1 MSQEIR
7 LDDDTL
13 FDRLV
18 DGHLSADERRQL
30 LEALDSWPAGWR
42 RCALAF
48 LEAQSWGEEFK
59 LLAHA
64 PISSAVVEKIEPAK
78 APPSEAR
85 HWPKAMRWMALAA
98 SLMIAFVVGR
108 SQHQQRTPL
117 ADSNTA
123 NRAANA
129 PGRIVTLTQPPA
141 GARPTDNDAL
151 TFWVRDGGGQRQ
163 QVRVPLVDAETLD
176 KQYGVRFQ
184 PGIPGAVRDHL
195 QNRGYRV
202 ESKRR
207 YAPLWLENGRP
218 MIVPVEDTKIVPSQ
232 ENAF

>member
-18 DGHLSADERRQL
+18 DGHLTADERRQL
-30 LEALDSWPAGWR
+30 LEALDTWPSGWR

-64 PISSAVVEKIEPAK
+64 PISSLAAEKVEPAQ
-78 APPSEAR
+78 APPLTAR
-85 HWPKAMRWMALAA
+85 HWPKTMRWMALAA
-98 SLMIAFVVGR
+98 SLIIAFMVGR
-108 SQHQQRTPL
+108 SQQQQRTPL
-117 ADSNTA
+117 AQNNSTGTA
-123 NRAANA
+123 ADAH
-129 PGRIVTLTQPPA
+129 GQIVTLTEPPA
-141 GARPTDNDAL
+141 EARTRDNDAL
-151 TFWVRDGGGQRQ
+151 TLWVRDGRGERQ

-184 PGIPGAVRDHL
+184 PGLPGAVRDHL
-195 QNRGYRV
+195 TNRGFRV